1 MGIPDTQYGSIITMN
16 SNEFTRI
23 CRELY
28 QLSETVSIET
38 NKNYVKFTV
47 NGEIFGG
54 SIKIE
59 ASQMEDNEDA
69 TYLNVNL
76 GLNNF

>member
-1 MGIPDTQYGSIITMN
+1 MS

-28 QLSETVSIET
+28 QLSETVTIET
-38 NKNYVKFTV
+38 NKHYLKFSV

-59 ASQMEDNEDA
+59 ASQGDGEDS
-69 TYLNVNL
+69 TYLNVCL
-76 GLNNF
+76 FKF